1 VHYCI
6 WYLNYSVV
14 LMHFTPINI
23 EDLPTP
29 CCLIDKAKMQR
40 NIARL
45 SAHIGNLHCT
55 LRPHV
60 KTHKSIAVTKAIIDA
75 GNVKGITVSTL
86 KEADYF
92 FKHGINDILYAVGIT
107 PNKIAHVAHLIQQ
120 GCDLTVVIDN
130 EEMLALIFE
139 KMAQHNCVF
148 KVIIE
153 LDTDGHRSGVNPH
166 SDTLI
171 SIAKHIN
178 NSAHTKFEGVMTHAG
193 ESYACFTEKAKQD
206 MAAQERDLTLHAVKR
221 LSEVGIHC
229 NTVSIGSTPTA
240 FAVDQL
246 DGITE
251 VRAGVYVF
259 FDLVMAGLGVCD
271 IDDIAMSVLG
281 TVIGHQKDK
290 GWVIT
295 DAGWMAMSR
304 DRGTAD
310 HPQDYGY
317 GLVAPS
323 SSQNTRY
330 IMSDANQEHGI
341 ITAVSNAS
349 PESQTEAVSETES
362 KSTKATFT
370 HFPVAKTV
378 EILPN
383 HACAT
388 AAQYSH
394 YYVVEN
400 GVAIDKWH
408 SVTGW

>member
-1 VHYCI
+1 
-6 WYLNYSVV
+6 
-14 LMHFTPINI
+14 
-23 EDLPTP
+23 
-29 CCLIDKAKMQR
+29 MQR

-45 SAHIGNLHCT
+45 SAHIGNLQCT

-60 KTHKSIAVTKAIIDA
+60 KTHKSIEVTQAIIDA

-92 FKHGINDILYAVGIT
+92 FKHGMDDILYAVGIT
-107 PNKIAHVAHLIQQ
+107 PNKIAHVAQLIQQ

-130 EEMLALIFE
+130 EDMLSLIFE
-139 KMAQHNCVF
+139 KMVQHNCVF

-153 LDTDGHRSGVNPH
+153 LDTDGHRSGLNPH
-166 SDTLI
+166 SDALL

-178 NSAHTKFEGVMTHAG
+178 DSAHTKFEGVMTHAG

-221 LSEVGIHC
+221 LFEEGIHC

-271 IDDIAMSVLG
+271 VDDIAMSVLG

-290 GWVIT
+290 GWIIT

-310 HPQDYGY
+310 HVQDYGY

-323 SSQNTRY
+323 SSHNTRY
-330 IMSDANQEHGI
+330 IMSGANQEHGI
-341 ITAVSNAS
+341 ITAASNTS
-349 PESQTEAVSETES
+349 PEGQSEPQS
-362 KSTKATFT
+362 KSTDGIFT
-370 HFPVAKTV
+370 HFPPAKAV

-388 AAQYSH
+388 AAQYDH

-400 GVAIDKWH
+400 GVAVDKWH
-408 SVTGW
+408 SVAGW

>member
-1 VHYCI
+1 
-6 WYLNYSVV
+6 
-14 LMHFTPINI
+14 MHFTPTNI

-45 SAHIGNLHCT
+45 SAHIGSLNCT

-60 KTHKSIAVTKAIIDA
+60 KTHKSIEVTKAIVDA

-107 PNKIAHVAHLIQQ
+107 PNKIAHVAHLIEQ

-130 EEMLALIFE
+130 EDMLSLIFE

-166 SDTLI
+166 SDALI

-178 NSAHTKFEGVMTHAG
+178 NNAHATFEGVMTHAG

-221 LSEVGIHC
+221 LFEEGIHC

-259 FDLVMAGLGVCD
+259 FDLVMAGLGVCH

-281 TVIGHQKDK
+281 TIIGHQKDK

-304 DRGTAD
+304 DRGTAN

-323 SSQNTRY
+323 IGRNTCY

-341 ITAVSNAS
+341 ITAVSSAS
-349 PESQTEAVSETES
+349 LKSPSEDQSKSQTESQTQVSGDI
-362 KSTKATFT
+362 FT
-370 HFPVAKTV
+370 HFPVAKAI

-388 AAQYSH
+388 AAQYDH
-394 YYVVEN
+394 YYVVEK
-400 GVAIDKWH
+400 GVAVDKWH

>member
-1 VHYCI
+1 
-6 WYLNYSVV
+6 
-14 LMHFTPINI
+14 MHFTPTNI

-45 SAHIGNLHCT
+45 SAHIGNLQCT

-60 KTHKSIAVTKAIIDA
+60 KTHKSIEVTQAIIDA

-92 FKHGINDILYAVGIT
+92 FKHGMDDILYAVGIT
-107 PNKIAHVAHLIQQ
+107 PNKIAHVAQLIQQ

-130 EEMLALIFE
+130 EDMLSLIFE

-166 SDTLI
+166 TDTLI
-171 SIAKHIN
+171 SIAKHIS
-178 NSAHTKFEGVMTHAG
+178 NSAHAKFEGVMTHAG

-221 LSEVGIHC
+221 LFEEGIHC

-271 IDDIAMSVLG
+271 VDDIAMSVLG

-290 GWVIT
+290 GWIIT

-310 HPQDYGY
+310 HVQDYGY

-323 SSQNTRY
+323 SSHNTRY
-330 IMSDANQEHGI
+330 IMSGANQEHGI
-341 ITAVSNAS
+341 ITAASNTS
-349 PESQTEAVSETES
+349 PEGQSEPQS
-362 KSTKATFT
+362 KSTDGIFT
-370 HFPVAKTV
+370 HFPPAKAV

-388 AAQYSH
+388 AAQYDH

-400 GVAIDKWH
+400 GVAVDKWH
-408 SVTGW
+408 SVAGW

>member
-1 VHYCI
+1 
-6 WYLNYSVV
+6 
-14 LMHFTPINI
+14 
-23 EDLPTP
+23 
-29 CCLIDKAKMQR
+29 LIDKAKMQR

-45 SAHIGNLHCT
+45 SAHIGNLQCT

-60 KTHKSIAVTKAIIDA
+60 KTHKSIEVTQAIIDA

-107 PNKIAHVAHLIQQ
+107 PNKIAHVAHFIEQ
-120 GCDLTVVIDN
+120 GCDLTIVIDN
-130 EEMLALIFE
+130 EDMLSLIFE
-139 KMAQHNCVF
+139 KMAQHDCVF

-171 SIAKHIN
+171 SMAKHIS
-178 NSAHTKFEGVMTHAG
+178 NSAHATFEGVMTHAG

-206 MAAQERDLTLHAVKR
+206 MATQERDLTRHAVKR
-221 LSEVGIHC
+221 LFEEGIHC

-310 HPQDYGY
+310 HVQDYGY
-317 GLVAPS
+317 GLIAPS

-349 PESQTEAVSETES
+349 PETLSQSQLQPQS
-362 KSTKATFT
+362 KSTDGIFT
-370 HFPVAKTV
+370 HFPAAKAV

-400 GVAIDKWH
+400 GVAVDKWH

>member
-1 VHYCI
+1 MHYCMQ
-6 WYLNYSVV
+6 YLNYCVA
-14 LMHFTPINI
+14 LMHFTPTNI

-45 SAHIGNLHCT
+45 SAHIGNLQCT

-60 KTHKSIAVTKAIIDA
+60 KTHKSIEVTQAIIDA

-92 FKHGINDILYAVGIT
+92 FKHGMDDILYAVGIT
-107 PNKIAHVAHLIQQ
+107 PNKIAHVAQLIQQ

-130 EEMLALIFE
+130 EDMLSLIFE

-166 SDTLI
+166 TDTLI
-171 SIAKHIN
+171 SIAKHIS
-178 NSAHTKFEGVMTHAG
+178 NSAHAKFEGVMTHAG

-221 LSEVGIHC
+221 LFEEGIHC

-271 IDDIAMSVLG
+271 VDDIAMSVLG

-310 HPQDYGY
+310 HVQDYGY

-323 SSQNTRY
+323 SSHNTRY

-341 ITAVSNAS
+341 ITAASNAS
-349 PESQTEAVSETES
+349 PETPSESQS
-362 KSTKATFT
+362 KSTDGIFT
-370 HFPVAKTV
+370 HFPAAKAV

-400 GVAIDKWH
+400 GVAVDKWH
-408 SVTGW
+408 SIGGW

>member
-1 VHYCI
+1 
-6 WYLNYSVV
+6 
-14 LMHFTPINI
+14 MHFTPTNI

-45 SAHIGNLHCT
+45 SAHIGNLQCT

-60 KTHKSIAVTKAIIDA
+60 KTHKSIEVTKAIIDA

-92 FKHGINDILYAVGIT
+92 FKHGMNDILYAVGIT
-107 PNKIAHVAHLIQQ
+107 PNKIAHVAQLIQQ
-120 GCDLTVVIDN
+120 GCDLTIVIDN
-130 EEMLALIFE
+130 EDMLSLVLD
-139 KMAQHNCVF
+139 KMAEHNCVF

-166 SDTLI
+166 SHALL
-171 SIAKHIN
+171 SIAKHIK
-178 NSAHTKFEGVMTHAG
+178 NSAHAKFEGVMTHAG

-221 LSEVGIHC
+221 LFEVGIHC

-317 GLVAPS
+317 GLVSPS
-323 SSQNTRY
+323 GSHEARY

-341 ITAVSNAS
+341 ITEVSNAS
-349 PESQTEAVSETES
+349 PESHSEKHIDSSLNSSAENNDSIFTQFPAA
-362 KSTKATFT
+362 KAI
-370 HFPVAKTV
+370 

-388 AAQYSH
+388 AAQYDH

-400 GVAIDKWH
+400 GVVIDKWL
-408 SVTGW
+408 SIGGW